1 MDARAVPEDES
12 VSPHDGVVTAIQSV
26 LPSAGPKEMPTMQA
40 VHKESAVA
48 VPYASTH
55 ARECIPNVQTPLNTH
70 IHHHVKLTQSK

>member
-26 LPSAGPKEMPTMQA
+26 LPSAGPKDMPTMQA

-48 VPYASTH
+48 VPPRSNLC
-55 ARECIPNVQTPLNTH
+55 RGCLF
-70 IHHHVKLTQSK
+70 